1 VIPVLFPDEV
11 RALDAAAPVSNEV
24 LIERAGHCVA
34 VEALKMLGGAYGR
47 RVVVVAGPRAN
58 GADALVAA
66 RLLERRGVRVQIIRV
81 DRDSPPPVRLP
92 RSDLVIDGAY
102 GISLN
107 GAYMAPDPAGAPVL
121 SVDIPSGLDP
131 ETGLVHGDGIAVRA
145 TLTVTFAGMKPG
157 LLLGDGPEYSG
168 RVVVADIGLDGAA
181 YAHAG
186 VMTAEDV
193 AHLLPSR
200 DRAAHKWDAAVLV
213 IAGSP
218 GMTGAPMLVS
228 QGALRAGA
236 GMVRLAVPGQI
247 VGGTEAVA
255 VELPAEHWSQQAIAL
270 LEKCGALVIGPG
282 LGRDRTT
289 RASVRQVLSKSYLP
303 TVIDADAIMALAP
316 GASDEDPRSIVG
328 AHTTNGLSGS
338 AVSRSDIRVRH
349 VGETAA
355 AAALRAES
363 AGDLLPGQRAVL
375 QAASRRIG
383 ATPAAVAAAGTA
395 RTAEFDAAVR
405 GLAGRQPGTTILTPH
420 EGEFNALTG
429 SRVSANRFADVRR
442 LAAATGAVVLLK
454 GPTTLIASP
463 DGFVQV
469 VLAGDQRLAT
479 AGTGDVLA
487 GVIGALLAQGLSASN
502 AASVG
507 AWLHG
512 TAALAGLPSGLVAG
526 DLPNLV
532 AQVVSQVSHGGR
544 SL

>member
-24 LIERAGHCVA
+24 LIERAGHAVA
-34 VEALKMLGGAYGR
+34 VEALAMLGGAYGR
-47 RVVVVAGPRAN
+47 RVVIVAGPRAN

-66 RLLERRGVRVQIIRV
+66 RLLERRGVRTHIIRV
-81 DRDSPPPVRLP
+81 DRDAPPPVRLP

-107 GAYMAPDPAGAPVL
+107 GPYVAPDPNGAPVL
-121 SVDIPSGLDP
+121 SVDVPSGLDAS
-131 ETGLVHGDGIAVRA
+131 TGEVHPDGVAVTA
-145 TLTVTFAGMKPG
+145 DVTVTFAGMKPG
-157 LLLGDGPEYSG
+157 LLLGVGPVHAG
-168 RVVVADIGLDGAA
+168 RIVVADIGLDAAA

-186 VMTAEDV
+186 LMTEADV
-193 AHLLPSR
+193 ATMLPTR
-200 DRAAHKWDAAVLV
+200 DRDAHKWDAAVLV

-218 GMTGAPMLVS
+218 GMTGAPLLVS

-236 GMVRLAVPGQI
+236 GMVRLGVPGQT
-247 VGGTEAVA
+247 VGGTEAVS
-255 VELPAEHWSQQAIAL
+255 VEIPAEHWAAQAVAL
-270 LEKCGALVIGPG
+270 TEKCNSLVIGPG

-289 RASVRQVLSKSYLP
+289 RSSVRQVLSKCYLP

-316 GASDEDPRSIVG
+316 GSSDEDPRAMVRALGTASSSSLSNG
-328 AHTTNGLSGS
+328 AVHSQ
-338 AVSRSDIRVRH
+338 H
-349 VGETAA
+349 VGSRAA
-355 AAALRAES
+355 AAAQAATAS
-363 AGDLLPGQRAVL
+363 DLLPGQRAVL

-383 ATPAAVAAAGTA
+383 ATPAAAAAAGTA

-405 GLAGRQPGTTILTPH
+405 GLSGRQPGTTILTPH
-420 EGEFNALTG
+420 EGEFTSMTG
-429 SRVSANRFADVRR
+429 QPLSPNRFADVRR

-463 DGFVQV
+463 DGFVTV
-469 VLAGDQRLAT
+469 VVAGDQRLAT

-487 GVIGALLAQGLSASN
+487 GVIGALLAQGLPAAR

-512 TAALAGLPSGLVAG
+512 TAAGRGHRSGLVAG
-526 DLPNLV
+526 DLPELV
-532 AQVVSQVSHGGR
+532 A
-544 SL
+544 SLLSRVTQP

>member
-1 VIPVLFPDEV
+1 MIPVLFPDEV

-24 LIERAGHCVA
+24 LIERAGHAVA
-34 VEALKMLGGAYGR
+34 VEALRMLGGAYGR

-81 DRDSPPPVRLP
+81 DRNSPPPVRLP

-107 GAYMAPDPAGAPVL
+107 DPYMAPDPSGVPVL
-121 SVDIPSGLDP
+121 AVDIPSGLDP

-145 TLTVTFAGMKPG
+145 DVTVTFAGMKPG
-157 LLLGDGPEYSG
+157 LLLGDGPEYCG
-168 RVVVADIGLDGAA
+168 RVVVADIGLDAAA

-186 VMTAEDV
+186 VITAEDV
-193 AHLLPSR
+193 SHMLPSR
-200 DRAAHKWDAAVLV
+200 DRGAHKWDAAVLV
-213 IAGSP
+213 VAGSP
-218 GMTGAPMLVS
+218 GMTGAPLLVS

-236 GMVRLAVPGQI
+236 GMVRLAVPGQTI
-247 VGGTEAVA
+247 GGTEAVS
-255 VELPAEHWSQQAIAL
+255 VELPAEHWSQQAVAL

-316 GASDEDPRSIVG
+316 GVTEEDPKAMVR
-328 AHTTNGLSGS
+328 ALNGSGS
-338 AVSRSDIRVRH
+338 SGIKQDSYGHH
-349 VGETAA
+349 VGERA
-355 AAALRAES
+355 AAALRAS
-363 AGDLLPGQRAVL
+363 TSGDLLPGQRAVL

-429 SRVSANRFADVRR
+429 SRVSPNRFADVRR

-463 DGFVQV
+463 DGFVHV
-469 VLAGDQRLAT
+469 VLTGDQRLAT

-487 GVIGALLAQGLSASN
+487 GVIGALLAQGLSSTN
-502 AASVG
+502 AAAVG

-512 TAALAGLPSGLVAG
+512 TAAFAGLPSGLVAG

-532 AQVVSQVSHGGR
+532 AQVMSQVHSSNRFGQEI
-544 SL
+544 